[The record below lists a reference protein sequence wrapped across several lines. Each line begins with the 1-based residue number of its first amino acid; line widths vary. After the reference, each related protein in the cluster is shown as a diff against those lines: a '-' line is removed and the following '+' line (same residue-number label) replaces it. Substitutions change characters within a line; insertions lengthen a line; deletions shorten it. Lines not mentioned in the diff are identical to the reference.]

1 MRRTVRFL
9 RRNTKKRRTA
19 ERRKREEKRIKEWIV
34 FLDSGDTLVDETTQV
49 FDERGVVL
57 RAQLIPGAREL
68 LEVLSLPRG

>member
-9 RRNTKKRRTA
+9 RGNTKKRRTA
-19 ERRKREEKRIKEWIV
+19 ERRKGEEKRMKEWIV

-68 LEVLSLPRG
+68 LEVLSLPRE